1 MLSLLRRMWC
11 VFREHPYNKNVE
23 YDGSNYTMTGRM
35 ERYETCTNCGTTAK
49 GYVGEPFK
57 L

>member
-1 MLSLLRRMWC
+1 MWC